1 MALLRV
7 DAFEQGAEVATEQRA
22 TGRVLVT
29 GGAGFV
35 GTALV
40 RALEHEDVA
49 VCVVDQRPVTHSTVD
64 AIVGDLRSDA
74 VIDAVRNWR
83 PSAVF
88 HLAARTSVLQ
98 SVQDPVDVYD
108 NNVGVTQQLLEV
120 ARAVGATAFVL
131 ASTNAV
137 AGNSTAPLID
147 EQSTLRPLTP
157 YGATKAAAEML
168 CCAYSSSYGIAAAP
182 VRLTNVYG
190 PGMTEKDSFIA
201 RLLRAASNGS
211 VANIYGDGRQVRDYV
226 YVDDAVAGLLL
237 AWRQQLREPIVIG
250 SGTSTSVIELFE
262 LVRSVTDRPLDAMTI
277 EPPRGE
283 MRAVRVN
290 LTRAREFGYEPSVE
304 LREGL
309 SRTWASW
316 LGSVENGEPD
326 ER

>member
-1 MALLRV
+1 
-7 DAFEQGAEVATEQRA
+7 
-22 TGRVLVT
+22 VLVT
-29 GGAGFV
+29 GGAGFI

-40 RALEHEDVA
+40 RALAAEDVA
-49 VCVVDQRPVTHSTVD
+49 VCVVDQRPVADSAVD
-64 AIVGDLRSDA
+64 VILGDLRTDA
-74 VIDAVRNWR
+74 VIDAIRDWC
-83 PSAVF
+83 PSTIF

-120 ARAVGATAFVL
+120 ARAVGATAFVF

-137 AGNSTAPLID
+137 AGNSTATLIE
-147 EQSTLRPLTP
+147 EQTTLRPLTP

-168 CCAYSSSYGIAAAP
+168 CCAYSASYGIAAAP

-201 RLLRAASNGS
+201 RLLRAAANGS
-211 VANIYGDGRQVRDYV
+211 VVNIYGDGRQVRDYL

-250 SGTSTSVIELFE
+250 SGTATSVIELLE
-262 LVRSVTDRPLDAMTI
+262 LVRSVTDRPLDAVTI

-283 MRAVRVN
+283 MRAVRVD
-290 LTRAREFGYEPSVE
+290 LTRARECGYAPSVD
-304 LREGL
+304 LPEGL
-309 SRTWASW
+309 SRTWMSW
-316 LGSVENGEPD
+316 LGSTNNGQSD
-326 ER
+326 ES